1 MSGYKYLFGP
11 VPSRRLGASLGVS
24 PIPERTCNYS
34 CVYCQLGRTLRMT
47 NTRQEFFPLEE
58 ILAEFREYLQG
69 SIPFD
74 VVTVVGEGEPTL
86 YSRLGELIAG
96 LKKETDKPVAVITN
110 GALLYDAEMRR
121 ELMEAD
127 IVLPSLDAV
136 TEEQYRKID
145 RPMGS
150 IGFAEMAEGLRQFA
164 REYQGQLWIEIMLVD
179 GMNDSPEDIAAFKEF
194 LGTMTGFT
202 STLRCVRQP
211 RALCI
216 PPPPSA
222 LTWLPGNWAAS
233 PSTSSPPAVSS
244 ARWRTPMRRS

>member
-150 IGFAEMAEGLRQFA
+150 IGFAEMAEGSA
-164 REYQGQLWIEIMLVD
+164 SVCQGVPGSAVD
-179 GMNDSPEDIAAFKEF
+179 RDHAGGRHERFPR
-194 LGTMTGFT
+194 GH
-202 STLRCVRQP
+202 RCLQGV
-211 RALCI
+211 
-216 PPPPSA
+216 
-222 LTWLPGNWAAS
+222 PGHH
-233 PSTSSPPAVSS
+233 
-244 ARWRTPMRRS
+244 RL